1 MSASATRHSVV
12 TSAASSKRAASFA
25 PAPVAAFLVAAFL
38 ASVASVPA
46 DAATAS
52 PVPAAAPAAAAPAA
66 KPSAPAPVDPIQAM
80 ETKLDAA
87 LRELGPGTPP
97 DPVPAAKARL
107 RELAGQL
114 KEDPKSENAPAWIAS
129 CSLLTEAAVT
139 RVRAKAAQLER
150 TRLQQDRIAVQS
162 ELVATQDEIFKLE
175 RGTVSS
181 LKADLEEQKRKAAAM
196 KEDAEKRFSEL
207 NSALIQV
214 SKDARGTI
222 ISMSDILFDVGKAT
236 LTQDLKTNLAKIA
249 GILTIYKDAN
259 VQVEGHTDNVGG
271 EEYNQKLSEKRAS
284 NVMEFLTSPGGIA
297 ATRLTSV
304 GYGFSKPIAD
314 NATKEGRQKNR
325 RVDLV
330 IMDKEGAL
338 TIAG

>member
-1 MSASATRHSVV
+1 MNARTIPSFRTASAVCATLCAAALLIAPA
-12 TSAASSKRAASFA
+12 SAADAPTA
-25 PAPVAAFLVAAFL
+25 PA
-38 ASVASVPA
+38 
-46 DAATAS
+46 AT
-52 PVPAAAPAAAAPAA
+52 PAAAAPASPDKA
-66 KPSAPAPVDPIQAM
+66 APVDPIVSMQAR
-80 ETKLDAA
+80 LDAA
-87 LRELGPGTPP
+87 IKDLGSLTPP
-97 DPVPAAKARL
+97 DLVPAAQARI
-107 RELAGQL
+107 RETAGLL
-114 KEDPKSENAPAWIAS
+114 KEDPKAKEAPGWIAA

-139 RVRAKAAQLER
+139 QSRAKSAELER
-150 TRLQQDRIAVQS
+150 TRLQQDRISVQA
-162 ELVATQDEIFKLE
+162 ELVATQDEIFRLE

-297 ATRLTSV
+297 AARLTSV

-330 IMDKEGAL
+330 IMDKKAP
-338 TIAG
+338 

>member
-1 MSASATRHSVV
+1 MMVRRAELSP
-12 TSAASSKRAASFA
+12 AAAFA
-25 PAPVAAFLVAAFL
+25 IVAAAL
-38 ASVASVPA
+38 ALNLDPVQ
-46 DAATAS
+46 AATPAS
-52 PVPAAAPAAAAPAA
+52 KPASAAPAAG
-66 KPSAPAPVDPIQAM
+66 PVQALQA
-80 ETKLDAA
+80 KLDAA
-87 LRELGPGTPP
+87 LKELDAQVAPPDLAPVALARIRELG
-97 DPVPAAKARL
+97 VL
-107 RELAGQL
+107 L
-114 KEDPKSENAPAWIAS
+114 KEDGKSKQAPSWVQA

-139 RVRAKAAQLER
+139 QIRAKAAELER
-150 TRLQQDRIAVQS
+150 SRLQQDRISAQS

-175 RGTVSS
+175 RGYASS
-181 LKADLEEQKRKAAAM
+181 LKSDLEEAKRKAQAARD
-196 KEDAEKRFSEL
+196 DAEKRFSEL

-284 NVMEFLTSPGGIA
+284 NVMEFLTNPGGIS
-297 ATRLTSV
+297 ATRLTSM
-304 GYGFSKPIAD
+304 GYGFSKPLAD

-330 IMDKEGAL
+330 IMDKKAP
-338 TIAG
+338 

>member
-1 MSASATRHSVV
+1 MNARAIPSFHSAVARYATLCGV
-12 TSAASSKRAASFA
+12 TLCVS
-25 PAPVAAFLVAAFL
+25 AFLVAPARA
-38 ASVASVPA
+38 ASSDP
-46 DAATAS
+46 AS
-52 PVPAAAPAAAAPAA
+52 PASKPSAENPAA
-66 KPSAPAPVDPIQAM
+66 KAASLAPADPIQSMQAR
-80 ETKLDAA
+80 LDAA
-87 LRELGPGTPP
+87 LTDLGTLTPP
-97 DPVPAAKARL
+97 DLVPAAQARI
-107 RELAGQL
+107 REVAGLL
-114 KEDPKSENAPAWIAS
+114 KQDPKAKEAPGWIAA

-139 RVRAKAAQLER
+139 QSRAKSAAQER
-150 TRLQQDRIAVQS
+150 TRLQQDRISAQS

-196 KEDAEKRFSEL
+196 RDDAEKRFSEL

-259 VQVEGHTDNVGG
+259 VLVEGHTDNVGG

-284 NVMEFLTSPGGIA
+284 NVREFLTNPGGIA
-297 ATRLTSV
+297 AARLTSI
-304 GYGFSKPIAD
+304 GYGFTKPIAD

-330 IMDKEGAL
+330 VMDKKA
-338 TIAG
+338 AP

>member
-1 MSASATRHSVV
+1 MSIAIRNIAV
-12 TSAASSKRAASFA
+12 TAAALALGLAAPRAAEA
-25 PAPVAAFLVAAFL
+25 PNPVAA
-38 ASVASVPA
+38 PG
-46 DAATAS
+46 
-52 PVPAAAPAAAAPAA
+52 AAAAPKPDADPLAA
-66 KPSAPAPVDPIQAM
+66 QEARLDEALKALDANAAPADLAPVARARIQEAR
-80 ETKLDAA
+80 A
-87 LRELGPGTPP
+87 L
-97 DPVPAAKARL
+97 
-107 RELAGQL
+107 L
-114 KEDPKSENAPAWIAS
+114 KEDPKSDQARVWIAS
-129 CSLLTEAAVT
+129 CSLMTEAAVT
-139 RVRAKAAQLER
+139 QLRGQQARLERVRLQDERIKA
-150 TRLQQDRIAVQS
+150 QS

-175 RGTVSS
+175 RGYASS
-181 LKADLEEQKRKAAAM
+181 LKADLDEQRRKAAAA
-196 KEDAEKRFSEL
+196 KDEAEKRFSEL

-284 NVMEFLTSPGGIA
+284 NVMEFLVNPGGIA
-297 ATRLTSV
+297 APRLTSV
-304 GYGFSKPIAD
+304 GYGFTKPLAD

-330 IMDKEGAL
+330 VMDKKAP
-338 TIAG
+338 

>member
-1 MSASATRHSVV
+1 MSISTRNLAV
-12 TSAASSKRAASFA
+12 TLAALAIGPALVPAPARAAE
-25 PAPVAAFLVAAFL
+25 PPQ
-38 ASVASVPA
+38 
-46 DAATAS
+46 
-52 PVPAAAPAAAAPAA
+52 PAAAAAPQAKSVADPFAA
-66 KPSAPAPVDPIQAM
+66 QEAR
-80 ETKLDAA
+80 LDAA
-87 LRELGPGTPP
+87 LRELDANAAPA
-97 DPVPAAKARL
+97 DLAPVARARIQEARVL
-107 RELAGQL
+107 L
-114 KEDPKSENAPAWIAS
+114 KDDPKSEKAAGWIAA
-129 CSLLTEAAVT
+129 CSLMTEAAVT
-139 RVRAKAAQLER
+139 QVRAQQARLDR
-150 TRLQQDRIAVQS
+150 IRLQDERIKAQS

-175 RGTVSS
+175 RGYASS
-181 LKADLEEQKRKAAAM
+181 LKADLDEQRRKAAAA
-196 KEDAEKRFSEL
+196 KDEAEKRFSEL

-284 NVMEFLTSPGGIA
+284 NVMEFLVNPGGIA
-297 ATRLTSV
+297 ATRLSSV
-304 GYGFSKPIAD
+304 GYGFTKPLAD

-330 IMDKEGAL
+330 IMDKKAP
-338 TIAG
+338 

>member
-1 MSASATRHSVV
+1 MSIAIRNIAV
-12 TSAASSKRAASFA
+12 TAALLALGLAAPRAAEA
-25 PAPVAAFLVAAFL
+25 PK
-38 ASVASVPA
+38 PA
-46 DAATAS
+46 
-52 PVPAAAPAAAAPAA
+52 
-66 KPSAPAPVDPIQAM
+66 VDPLAAQEAR
-80 ETKLDAA
+80 LDAA
-87 LRELGPGTPP
+87 LKEL
-97 DPVPAAKARL
+97 DPSAAPADLAPVARARIQEARAL
-107 RELAGQL
+107 L
-114 KEDPKSENAPAWIAS
+114 KEDPKNEKASAWISS
-129 CSLLTEAAVT
+129 CSLMTEAAVT
-139 RVRAKAAQLER
+139 QVRAQQARLER
-150 TRLQQDRIAVQS
+150 ARLQDERIKAQG

-175 RGTVSS
+175 RGYASS
-181 LKADLEEQKRKAAAM
+181 LKADLDEQKRKAAAA
-196 KEDAEKRFSEL
+196 KDDAEKRFSEL

-284 NVMEFLTSPGGIA
+284 NVMEFLVSPGGIA

-304 GYGFSKPIAD
+304 GYGFTKPIAD

-330 IMDKEGAL
+330 IMDKKAP
-338 TIAG
+338 

>member
-1 MSASATRHSVV
+1 MMVR
-12 TSAASSKRAASFA
+12 RADLSFA
-25 PAPVAAFLVAAFL
+25 AAC
-38 ASVASVPA
+38 ASVA
-46 DAATAS
+46 AALILNVTPLQAAAIQA
-52 PVPAAAPAAAAPAA
+52 PRAAPAAAPKAA
-66 KPSAPAPVDPIQAM
+66 AQAGPVETLQA
-80 ETKLDAA
+80 KLDAA
-87 LRELGPGTPP
+87 LKELDPQVAPP
-97 DPVPAAKARL
+97 DLVPAASARIH
-107 RELAGQL
+107 ELAVLL
-114 KEDPKSENAPAWIAS
+114 KEDPKSKQAPSWVQA

-139 RVRAKAAQLER
+139 QIHAKAGELER
-150 TRLQQDRIAVQS
+150 TRLQQDRISAQS

-175 RGTVSS
+175 RGYASS
-181 LKADLEEQKRKAAAM
+181 LKSDLDEAKRKAQAARD
-196 KEDAEKRFSEL
+196 DAEKRFSEL

-297 ATRLTSV
+297 ATRLTSM
-304 GYGFSKPIAD
+304 GYGFSKPLAD

-330 IMDKEGAL
+330 IMDKKA
-338 TIAG
+338 AP

>member
-1 MSASATRHSVV
+1 MMTRPTGSTLASSLLSAALLLFA
-12 TSAASSKRAASFA
+12 SAASVRAAA
-25 PAPVAAFLVAAFL
+25 PASPAETLQAKLGAALKDLDPKATP
-38 ASVASVPA
+38 PA
-46 DAATAS
+46 L
-52 PVPAAAPAAAAPAA
+52 APAAAAR
-66 KPSAPAPVDPIQAM
+66 I
-80 ETKLDAA
+80 
-87 LRELGPGTPP
+87 
-97 DPVPAAKARL
+97 
-107 RELAGQL
+107 RELAGLL
-114 KEDPKSENAPAWIAS
+114 KEDGKSKDAPRWIQA

-139 RVRAKAAQLER
+139 QIHAEAAGLER
-150 TRLQQDRIAVQS
+150 TRLAQDRIAAQA

-175 RGTVSS
+175 RGNVSS

-196 KEDAEKRFSEL
+196 KDDAEKRFSEL

-271 EEYNQKLSEKRAS
+271 EDYNQKLSEKRAG
-284 NVMEFLTSPGGIA
+284 NVKDFLITPGGIA
-297 ATRLTSV
+297 ATRLSSM
-304 GYGFSKPIAD
+304 GFGFSKPIAD

-330 IMDKEGAL
+330 IMDKK
-338 TIAG
+338 TP

>member
-1 MSASATRHSVV
+1 
-12 TSAASSKRAASFA
+12 
-25 PAPVAAFLVAAFL
+25 L
-38 ASVASVPA
+38 
-46 DAATAS
+46 
-52 PVPAAAPAAAAPAA
+52 
-66 KPSAPAPVDPIQAM
+66 
-80 ETKLDAA
+80 
-87 LRELGPGTPP
+87 
-97 DPVPAAKARL
+97 
-107 RELAGQL
+107 L
-114 KEDPKSENAPAWIAS
+114 KEDPKNEKASAWISS
-129 CSLLTEAAVT
+129 CSLMTEAAVT
-139 RVRAKAAQLER
+139 QVRAQQARLER
-150 TRLQQDRIAVQS
+150 ARLQDERIKAQG

-175 RGTVSS
+175 RGYASS
-181 LKADLEEQKRKAAAM
+181 LKADLDEQKRKAAAA
-196 KEDAEKRFSEL
+196 KDDAEKRFSEL

-284 NVMEFLTSPGGIA
+284 NVMEFLVSPGGIA
-297 ATRLTSV
+297 AARLTSV
-304 GYGFSKPIAD
+304 GYGFTKPIAD

-330 IMDKEGAL
+330 IMDKKAP
-338 TIAG
+338 

>member
-1 MSASATRHSVV
+1 MNTANFRNAVV
-12 TSAASSKRAASFA
+12 TSAALCALALAGTSRAATEVKKPIDPLEAQESR
-25 PAPVAAFLVAAFL
+25 L
-38 ASVASVPA
+38 
-46 DAATAS
+46 DAATRDLDPMVAPLELV
-52 PVPAAAPAAAAPAA
+52 PVARARIREAR
-66 KPSAPAPVDPIQAM
+66 
-80 ETKLDAA
+80 A
-87 LRELGPGTPP
+87 L
-97 DPVPAAKARL
+97 
-107 RELAGQL
+107 L
-114 KEDPKSENAPAWIAS
+114 KDDPKSEKAPGWIQA
-129 CSLLTEAAVT
+129 CSLMTEAAVT
-139 RVRAKAAQLER
+139 QVRGKLAHIERVRLQDER
-150 TRLQQDRIAVQS
+150 IKTQA

-175 RGTVSS
+175 RGYASS
-181 LKADLEEQKRKAAAM
+181 LKADLEDQKKKAAAQ
-196 KEDAEKRFSEL
+196 KDDAEKRFGEL

-271 EEYNQKLSEKRAS
+271 EDLNQKLSEKRAS
-284 NVMEFLTSPGGIA
+284 NVMDFLAGPGGIA
-297 ATRLTSV
+297 AARLTSM

-330 IMDKEGAL
+330 IMDKKGP
-338 TIAG
+338 

>member
-1 MSASATRHSVV
+1 MNARSIPFHANLCATLC
-12 TSAASSKRAASFA
+12 A
-25 PAPVAAFLVAAFL
+25 AAFLIAP
-38 ASVASVPA
+38 ASSR
-46 DAATAS
+46 
-52 PVPAAAPAAAAPAA
+52 AAAAPAA
-66 KPSAPAPVDPIQAM
+66 PAATPTATAPASPEKSAPVDPIQSM
-80 ETKLDAA
+80 QSRLDAA
-87 LRELGPGTPP
+87 LTDLGSLTPP
-97 DPVPAAKARL
+97 DLVPAAQARI
-107 RELAGQL
+107 RETAGLL
-114 KEDPKSENAPAWIAS
+114 KEDPKAKEAPGWIAA

-139 RVRAKAAQLER
+139 ESRAKIAQLER
-150 TRLQQDRIAVQS
+150 TRLQQDRISVQS
-162 ELVATQDEIFKLE
+162 ELVATQDEIFRLE
-175 RGTVSS
+175 RGNVSS

-196 KEDAEKRFSEL
+196 KDDAEKRFSEL

-222 ISMSDILFDVGKAT
+222 ISMSDILFDVGKAS

-297 ATRLTSV
+297 ATRLSSV

-330 IMDKEGAL
+330 VMDKK
-338 TIAG
+338 TP

>member
-1 MSASATRHSVV
+1 MSACPYFSGLI
-12 TSAASSKRAASFA
+12 AAALLGLA
-25 PAPVAAFLVAAFL
+25 PLH
-38 ASVASVPA
+38 
-46 DAATAS
+46 AATEA
-52 PVPAAAPAAAAPAA
+52 PKPAAAKAAPAA
-66 KPSAPAPVDPIQAM
+66 PSDPIRTMQAR
-80 ETKLDAA
+80 LDAA
-87 LRELGPGTPP
+87 LQELGQQTPP
-97 DPVPAAKARL
+97 DLVPAAQARI
-107 RELAGQL
+107 REVAGLL
-114 KEDPKSENAPAWIAS
+114 KEDPTSEKAPGWMQS

-139 RVRAKAAQLER
+139 QVRAKSANLER
-150 TRLQQDRIAVQS
+150 TRLQQDRISVQS

-175 RGTVSS
+175 RGYASS
-181 LKADLEEQKRKAAAM
+181 LKADLEEQKRKAQAARD
-196 KEDAEKRFSEL
+196 DAEKRFGEL

-214 SKDARGTI
+214 SRDARGTI

-284 NVMEFLTSPGGIA
+284 NVMEFLTTPGGIA
-297 ATRLTSV
+297 AARLSSM

-330 IMDKEGAL
+330 IMDKKAP
-338 TIAG
+338 